1 MSEQQTWLIKPENYR
16 ALQLIRKRIRS
27 IYGDDIRITST
38 GDLAEL
44 TRYKDDK
51 DETLKTMLSE
61 FEARAPF
68 TLSDWVKPAE
78 QNSTQQPHRVYRG
91 QVMA

>member
-1 MSEQQTWLIKPENYR
+1 MSEQQHWLIKPENYR
-16 ALQLIRKRIRS
+16 ALQNIRKRIRA

-38 GDLAEL
+38 QDLAIL
-44 TRYKDDK
+44 TRYRNDK
-51 DETLKTMLSE
+51 DAKLNALLSD

-68 TLSDWVKPAE
+68 DLSDWDKPTV
-78 QNSTQQPHRVYRG
+78 SVTGQPHRVYRG